1 MEFLN
6 SKRFILIMLIV
17 LVWAGLSSCTPSD
30 YPDKDVPHETVDE
43 MNNKITKEMDAMD
56 KEQSLADNPGPT
68 DFTGIAEVLGC
79 MFAPTDCPIAK
90 SKEEQ
95 ELDR

>member
-1 MEFLN
+1 
-6 SKRFILIMLIV
+6 
-17 LVWAGLSSCTPSD
+17 
-30 YPDKDVPHETVDE
+30 